1 MDTASL
7 ILFGIRAAVRLGEAS
22 FNAYVDMTR
31 NRDLVLPL
39 PDDFLQLPPE
49 LAYRFFY
56 DSRGDGRQFYDP
68 NLVDDPIFDKPWSRV
83 VALKKEFSDL
93 SEVQKAEL
101 VSLAQEGKRLIAVAK
116 ESYAVL
122 NTQPIPVS
130 DMIALTTITG
140 WQVGKSDLTAIQ
152 HVAGT
157 LIEIGVDYAVQDPS
171 LFDTKSTVGKSLYM
185 FINELDKIPF
195 SDVDLDELPARL
207 FVAVLETASANPE
220 IFTGD
225 KRTQTLVSSAGK
237 KVALLVSDRIKSIN
251 EQDLTVT
258 EKRARRRDME
268 EWGELVFRGVLD
280 SAGRLALSEPGQF
293 LEIEDVGTQE
303 LISRVGNDVI
313 DLMLGQDNVS
323 LDPVFSR
330 EGTERLMRTALDVVA
345 KHPKLVTGSAEN
357 TALNNILTG
366 VAKELC
372 TSEGKLLRD
381 DLLPDVAR
389 LVLEKTGDNLSLL
402 WPTAPNSPEK
412 NLLLVA
418 AKSILKSV
426 SRPTADGTWHPDFT
440 DEDML
445 FVIESVF
452 DEVKRNPAWITGDNA
467 FLESA
472 LTRVLDETLKTI
484 QDKKVTL
491 TRETTVAILG
501 NVVKGVALRKEFFD
515 DFDHGD
521 TVKPIVV
528 AAVDAVLSTV
538 FETDDANVRWQLVR
552 DDLLDGLVE
561 VTISELAKS
570 KADAGAIEELKQVL
584 SDLVEEI
591 KKGKTID
598 LDVFRTALNSR
609 LGSGI
614 ALEGTQ

>member
-7 ILFGIRAAVRLGEAS
+7 ILSGIRAAVRLGEAS
-22 FNAYVDMTR
+22 FKAYVDMTR

-39 PDDFLQLPPE
+39 PDDFLQPPPE
-49 LAYRFFY
+49 LAYGFFY

-68 NLVDDPIFDKPWSRV
+68 NLVDDPIFDKPWPRV

-93 SEVQKAEL
+93 SELQKAEL

-122 NTQPIPVS
+122 NAKSIPVS

-152 HVAGT
+152 HIAGT
-157 LIEIGVDYAVQDPS
+157 LIEIGVDYAVQNPS
-171 LFDTKSTVGKSLYM
+171 LFDIKSTVGKTLYM

-195 SDVDLDELPARL
+195 SDVELDELPARL
-207 FVAVLETASANPE
+207 FVALLETASSNPE

-225 KRTQTLVSSAGK
+225 NRTQTLVSSSGK
-237 KVALLVSDRIKSIN
+237 KVAVLVSDWIKSIN
-251 EQDLTVT
+251 KQDLTVT

-280 SAGRLALSEPGQF
+280 SAGRLSISEPGQF
-293 LEIEDVGTQE
+293 LKTDDTGTQE

-323 LDPVFSR
+323 LDPAFSR
-330 EGTERLMRTALDVVA
+330 EGTERLMRTALDIVA
-345 KHPKLVTGSAEN
+345 KHPRLVTGSADN

-372 TSEGKLLRD
+372 TTGDKLLRD

-412 NLLLVA
+412 NILLITT
-418 AKSILKSV
+418 KSILKSIGQQK
-426 SRPTADGTWHPDFT
+426 SDATWHPGFSY
-440 DEDML
+440 EDML
-445 FVIESVF
+445 LVLESVF
-452 DEVKRNPAWITGDNA
+452 DELKRNPAWITGDKA

-472 LTRVLDETLKTI
+472 LTRVLDEILKTI
-484 QDKKVTL
+484 QNQKFTL
-491 TRETTVAILG
+491 TKGTTVAILG
-501 NVVKGVALRKEFFD
+501 NVIKGVALRKEFFD
-515 DFDHGD
+515 DFVHGD

-538 FETDDANVRWQLVR
+538 FKTDDANVRWQLVR
-552 DDLLDGLVE
+552 DDLLEGLVE
-561 VTISELAKS
+561 VTIGELAKS
-570 KADAGAIEELKQVL
+570 KVDAGAIEELKQVL
-584 SDLVEEI
+584 SDLIEEI

-598 LDVFRTALNSR
+598 LVVLRSVLNSR
-609 LGSGI
+609 LSSGI
-614 ALEGTQ
+614 ALEVSQ